1 MVYDALT
8 GNYVGAY
15 ENIIDPAKVLK
26 VAFMNAINTIY
37 QIKDSFFTAKFA
49 NMIYANHVMRIKI
62 IQNFKVPKIS
72 SKIKLLTQLFLSNM

>member
-8 GNYVGAY
+8 GHYVGAY

-37 QIKDSFFTAKFA
+37 
-49 NMIYANHVMRIKI
+49 M
-62 IQNFKVPKIS
+62 
-72 SKIKLLTQLFLSNM
+72 LLMTEGAVYFRRDECPCKSDAPMPGGGMGGMGGMDY